1 MDAARSRPEPGLEG
15 IDAGLCYGLGS
26 LYDRFQRLSDP
37 RKAKGKRYSLVTL
50 LVVIFLAKL
59 SGRDKPGEIADWAKN
74 HAAALVQLLQLCR
87 AWMPHHNTIRRV
99 FQSIVSETEFEQLLE
114 AYHQQSGAGI
124 GELLALDGKALKGT
138 RGAEPARCEYVVSV
152 YDGQT
157 QRVLVQEVVEAKENE
172 IVAAPQALA
181 RVPLAGKTVTGDAI
195 HAQRGLSAYIVAQGG
210 HYLWPVKAN
219 QPQVYQ
225 DIERLFAPQQ
235 PLPGCGLIATDFQ
248 TAQTTNR
255 GHGRLEIRTIQTSEM
270 LNDYLDW
277 PSVGQVYRL
286 ERKFSWLRQGRVYK
300 TSCEVEWGVT
310 SLSRRVA
317 SPERLLAIRRGH
329 WLIETG
335 LHYRRDVT
343 FHEDA
348 TRMTLGPAG
357 RILSIIHDLVL
368 GLLKTAG
375 FTNAAQG
382 RRWFDGH
389 LPEAF
394 ALLTARQ
401 ALS

>member
-1 MDAARSRPEPGLEG
+1 MEYSRQAPDAEQM
-15 IDAGLCYGLGS
+15 DAGLRYSLGS
-26 LYDRFQRLSDP
+26 LYDRFQGLSDP
-37 RKAKGKRYSLVTL
+37 RKAKGKRYSLLTL

-59 SGRDKPGEIADWAKN
+59 SGQDKPGEIADWARN
-74 HAAALVQLLQLCR
+74 HADVLVRLLHLHR

-99 FQSIVSETEFEQLLE
+99 FQAILSETEFEQLLE
-114 AYHQQSGAGI
+114 AYHQQSGAGS

-138 RGAEPARCEYVVSV
+138 RRADQERSEYVLSV

-157 QRVLVQEVVEAKENE
+157 QRVLVQEVVETKENE

-210 HYLWPVKAN
+210 NYLWPVKAN

-235 PLPGCGLIATDFQ
+235 PIPGFGQIATDFQ

-255 GHGRLEIRTIQTSEM
+255 GHGRLEVRTIQTSEM

-286 ERKFSWLRQGRVYK
+286 QRQFSWVRHGRVYK
-300 TSCEVEWGVT
+300 TSGEVEWGVT
-310 SLSRRVA
+310 SLARRAA
-317 SPERLLAIRRGH
+317 SPERLLAIRRRH

-357 RILSIIHDLVL
+357 RILSLIHDLVL

-394 ALLTARQ
+394 ALLIRQQ

>member
-1 MDAARSRPEPGLEG
+1 MEYSRQEPGPEG
-15 IDAGLCYGLGS
+15 IDAGLRYGLGS
-26 LYDRFQRLSDP
+26 LYDRFQGLGDA
-37 RKAKGKRYSLVTL
+37 RKAKGKRYSLVML

-59 SGRDKPGEIADWAKN
+59 SGQDKPGEIADWAKN
-74 HAAALVQLLQLCR
+74 HADALVRLLHLRR

-99 FQSIVSETEFEQLLE
+99 FQAIVSETEFEQLLE
-114 AYHQQSGAGI
+114 GYHQQPGAGI

-138 RGAEPARCEYVVSV
+138 RQADQERCEYVVSV

-157 QRVLVQEVVEAKENE
+157 QRVLVQEVVETKENE

-195 HAQRGLSAYIVAQGG
+195 HAQRALSAYIVAQSGD
-210 HYLWPVKAN
+210 YLWPVKAN
-219 QPQVYQ
+219 QPQLFQ
-225 DIERLFAPQQ
+225 AIEQLFAPQR
-235 PLPGCGLIATDFQ
+235 PLPGFGRIATDFQ

-255 GHGRLEIRTIQTSEM
+255 GHGRLEVRTIQTSEM

-286 ERKFSWLRQGRVYK
+286 ERKFSWVRQGRVYK

-317 SPERLLAIRRGH
+317 SPERLLAIRRRH

-348 TRMTLGPAG
+348 TRMTLGAAG
-357 RILSIIHDLVL
+357 HILSILHDLVL

-389 LPEAF
+389 LPDAF
-394 ALLTARQ
+394 ALLTGQ
-401 ALS
+401 SALS

>member
-1 MDAARSRPEPGLEG
+1 MEYSRLEPGPEQ
-15 IDAGLCYGLGS
+15 IDSGLKYALGS
-26 LYDRFQRLSDP
+26 LYDRFQGLSDP
-37 RKAKGKRYSLVTL
+37 RKAKGKRYSLLTL
-50 LVVIFLAKL
+50 LVVVFLAKL
-59 SGRDKPGEIADWAKN
+59 SGQDQPGEIADWAKN
-74 HAAALVQLLQLCR
+74 HADALVRLLHLRR

-99 FQSIVSETEFEQLLE
+99 FQAILSEAEFEQLLE
-114 AYHQQSGAGI
+114 AYHQQPGVGI

-138 RGAEPARCEYVVSV
+138 RRADQERCEYVVSV

-157 QRVLVQEVVEAKENE
+157 QRVLVQEVVENKENE

-210 HYLWPVKAN
+210 DYLWPVKAN

-235 PLPGCGLIATDFQ
+235 PLPGFGQIATDFQ
-248 TAQTTNR
+248 TVKTTNR
-255 GHGRLEIRTIQTSEM
+255 GHGRLEVRTIQTSEM

-277 PSVGQVYRL
+277 PNVGQVYRL
-286 ERKFSWLRQGRVYK
+286 ERKFSWVRQGRVYK
-300 TSCEVEWGVT
+300 TSCEIEWGVT

-317 SPERLLAIRRGH
+317 SPERLLAIRRRH

-348 TRMTLGPAG
+348 TRMTLGAAG
-357 RILSIIHDLVL
+357 HILSIIHDLVL

-389 LPEAF
+389 LPEAV
-394 ALLTARQ
+394 ALLIGQ
-401 ALS
+401 QVLS

>member
-1 MDAARSRPEPGLEG
+1 MEYSRLEPGPDE
-15 IDAGLCYGLGS
+15 IDAGLRYALGS

-37 RKAKGKRYSLVTL
+37 RKAKGKRYSLLTL

-59 SGRDKPGEIADWAKN
+59 SGQDKPGEIADWAKN
-74 HAAALVQLLQLCR
+74 HADALVQLLELRR

-99 FQSIVSETEFEQLLE
+99 FQAILSETEFEELLE
-114 AYHQQSGAGI
+114 AYHQAPGARL
-124 GELLALDGKALKGT
+124 GEILALDGKALKGT
-138 RGAEPARCEYVVSV
+138 RRADQERCEYVVSV

-157 QRVLVQEVVEAKENE
+157 QRVLVQEVVETKENE

-181 RVPLAGKTVTGDAI
+181 QVPLAGKVVTGDAI

-210 HYLWPVKAN
+210 DYLWPVKAN
-219 QPQVYQ
+219 QPQLYQ

-235 PLPGCGLIATDFQ
+235 PIPGFGQIATDFQ

-255 GHGRLEIRTIQTSEM
+255 GHGRLEVRTIQTSAM
-270 LNDYLDW
+270 LNDYLAW
-277 PSVGQVYRL
+277 PGVGQVYRL
-286 ERKFSWLRQGRVYK
+286 ERKFSWVRQSQIYK

-310 SLSRRVA
+310 SLSRSVA

-348 TRMTLGPAG
+348 TRMTLGSAG

-382 RRWFDGH
+382 RRWFAGH
-389 LPEAF
+389 LPQAF
-394 ALLTARQ
+394 ALLIA
-401 ALS
+401 

>member
-1 MDAARSRPEPGLEG
+1 MEYSRLEPGPER
-15 IDAGLCYGLGS
+15 IDAGLSYALGS
-26 LYDRFQRLSDP
+26 LYDRFQGLSDP
-37 RKAKGKRYSLVTL
+37 RKAKGKRYSLLTL

-59 SGRDKPGEIADWAKN
+59 GGQDKPSEIADWAKN
-74 HAAALVQLLQLCR
+74 HADTLVRLLQLRR

-99 FQSIVSETEFEQLLE
+99 FQAIVSETEFEQLLE
-114 AYHQQSGAGI
+114 AYHQQPAARL
-124 GELLALDGKALKGT
+124 GEILALDGKALKGT
-138 RGAEPARCEYVVSV
+138 RRADQERCEFVVSV

-157 QRVLVQEVVEAKENE
+157 QRVLVQEVVETKENE

-210 HYLWPVKAN
+210 NYLWPVKAN

-235 PLPGCGLIATDFQ
+235 PIPGFGQIATDFQ
-248 TAQTTNR
+248 QARTINR
-255 GHGRLEIRTIQTSEM
+255 GHGRLEVRTIQTSAM

-286 ERKFSWLRQGRVYK
+286 ERKFSWVRQGQIYK
-300 TSCEVEWGVT
+300 TSREVEWGLT
-310 SLSRRVA
+310 SLTRQVA
-317 SPERLLAIRRGH
+317 PPERLLAIRRRH

-343 FHEDA
+343 FQEDA
-348 TRMTLGPAG
+348 TRMTQGPAG
-357 RILSIIHDLVL
+357 HILSIIHDLVL

-375 FTNAAQG
+375 FNNAAQG

-389 LPEAF
+389 IPQAF
-394 ALLTARQ
+394 ALLIDQ
-401 ALS
+401 QLLS

>member
-1 MDAARSRPEPGLEG
+1 MEYSRPEPGPEQN
-15 IDAGLCYGLGS
+15 DAGLRYALGS
-26 LYDRFQRLSDP
+26 LYDRFQGLSDP
-37 RKAKGKRYSLVTL
+37 RKAQGKRYSLLTL

-59 SGRDKPGEIADWAKN
+59 SGQDKPGEIADWAKN
-74 HAAALVQLLQLCR
+74 HADSLVGLLHLRR

-99 FQSIVSETEFEQLLE
+99 FQAIVSEAEFEQLLE
-114 AYHQQSGAGI
+114 AYHQQPGAGL
-124 GELLALDGKALKGT
+124 GEILALDGKALKGT
-138 RGAEPARCEYVVSV
+138 RRADQERCEYVVSV

-157 QRVLVQEVVEAKENE
+157 QRVLAQEVVQTKENE

-181 RVPLAGKTVTGDAI
+181 HVPLAGKIVTADALLT
-195 HAQRGLSAYIVAQGG
+195 QRSLSAYILAQGG
-210 HYLWPVKAN
+210 DYLWPVKAN
-219 QPQVYQ
+219 QPQLYQ

-235 PLPGCGLIATDFQ
+235 PIPGFGQIATDFQ
-248 TAQTTNR
+248 RAQTTNR
-255 GHGRLEIRTIQTSEM
+255 GHGRLEVRTIQTSEM

-277 PSVGQVYRL
+277 PGVSQVYRL
-286 ERKFSWLRQGRVYK
+286 ERKFSWVRHGHIYK
-300 TSCEVEWGVT
+300 TSREVEWGIT
-310 SLSRRVA
+310 SLSRQVA
-317 SPERLLAIRRGH
+317 SPERVLAIRRWH
-329 WLIETG
+329 WRIETG

-357 RILSIIHDLVL
+357 HLLSLIHNLVL

-394 ALLTARQ
+394 ALLIGQ
-401 ALS
+401 SALS

>member
-1 MDAARSRPEPGLEG
+1 MEYSSVAPVPEPLE
-15 IDAGLCYGLGS
+15 AELKYACGS
-26 LYDRFQRLSDP
+26 LYDRFQGLSDP
-37 RKAKGKRYSLVTL
+37 RKAKGKRYSLLTL
-50 LVVIFLAKL
+50 LIVICLAKL
-59 SGRDKPGEIADWAKN
+59 CGQDKPGEIADWAEN
-74 HAAALVQLLQLCR
+74 HADMLVRLLRLRR

-99 FQSIVSETEFEQLLE
+99 FQAILSETELEQVLE
-114 AYHQQSGAGI
+114 AYHQQP
-124 GELLALDGKALKGT
+124 GERLGEILALDGKALKGT
-138 RGAEPARCEYVVSV
+138 RRADQDRCEYVVSV

-157 QRVLVQEVVEAKENE
+157 QRVLVQEVVETKENE

-181 RVPLAGKTVTGDAI
+181 RVPLAGKIVTGDAL

-210 HYLWPVKAN
+210 NYLWPVKAN

-225 DIERLFAPQQ
+225 DIERLFAPQK
-235 PLPGCGLIATDFQ
+235 PIPGWGQIATDFQ
-248 TAQTTNR
+248 QAQTTNR
-255 GHGRLEIRTIQTSEM
+255 GHGRLEVRTIQTSEM

-286 ERKFSWLRQGRVYK
+286 ERKFSWVRQGRVHK

-310 SLSRRVA
+310 SLSRRTA
-317 SPERLLAIRRGH
+317 SPERLLAIRRYH

-357 RILSIIHDLVL
+357 HILSLIHDLVL

-389 LPEAF
+389 LPDAF
-394 ALLTARQ
+394 ALLIGQ
-401 ALS
+401 PVLS

>member
-1 MDAARSRPEPGLEG
+1 MEYSRLEPRPEWT
-15 IDAGLCYGLGS
+15 DAGLRYALGS
-26 LYDRFQRLSDP
+26 LYDRFQGLSDP
-37 RKAKGKRYSLVTL
+37 RKAKGKRYRLVML

-59 SGRDKPGEIADWAKN
+59 SGQDRPGEIADWAKN
-74 HAAALVQLLQLCR
+74 HADALVALLHLRR

-99 FQSIVSETEFEQLLE
+99 FQNILSEAEFEQLLE
-114 AYHQQSGAGI
+114 AYHQQPGAGI

-138 RGAEPARCEYVVSV
+138 RRADQERCEYVVSV

-157 QRVLVQEVVEAKENE
+157 QRVLVQEVVETKENE

-210 HYLWPVKAN
+210 NYLWPVKAN

-225 DIERLFAPQQ
+225 AIERLFAPQQ
-235 PLPGCGLIATDFQ
+235 PIPGFGRIATDFQ

-255 GHGRLEIRTIQTSEM
+255 GHGRLEVRTIQTSEM

-286 ERKFSWLRQGRVYK
+286 ERKFSWVRQGRVYK
-300 TSCEVEWGVT
+300 TSGEVEWGVT

-317 SPERLLAIRRGH
+317 SPERLLAIRRRH

-343 FHEDA
+343 FQEDA
-348 TRMTLGPAG
+348 TRMTLGAAG
-357 RILSIIHDLVL
+357 QIVSIIHDLVL

-394 ALLTARQ
+394 ALLIGQ
-401 ALS
+401 PALS

>member
-1 MDAARSRPEPGLEG
+1 MEYSRLEPGPDG
-15 IDAGLCYGLGS
+15 IDAGLRYALGS
-26 LYDRFQRLSDP
+26 LCDCFQGLSDP
-37 RKAKGKRYSLVTL
+37 RKAKGKRYSLLTL

-59 SGRDKPGEIADWAKN
+59 SGQDKPGEIADWAKN
-74 HAAALVQLLQLCR
+74 HAEALVQLLHLRR

-99 FQSIVSETEFEQLLE
+99 FQAVLSAVEFEQLLV
-114 AYHQQSGAGI
+114 AYHQQSGADI

-138 RGAEPARCEYVVSV
+138 RRADQEPGAYVVSV

-157 QRVLVQEVVEAKENE
+157 QRVLVQDVVETKENE
-172 IVAAPQALA
+172 LVAAPRALA
-181 RVPLAGKTVTGDAI
+181 QVPLAGKIVTGDA
-195 HAQRGLSAYIVAQGG
+195 HYTQRGLSAYIVAQGG
-210 HYLWPVKAN
+210 DYLWPVKAN

-225 DIERLFAPQQ
+225 DIEQLFTPQ
-235 PLPGCGLIATDFQ
+235 PPIPGFGRIATDFQ
-248 TAQTTNR
+248 LAQTTNR
-255 GHGRLEIRTIQTSEM
+255 GHGRLEVRTLQTSEM

-286 ERKFSWLRQGRVYK
+286 ERKFSWFRRGQVYK
-300 TSCEVEWGVT
+300 TSCEVEWGLT
-310 SLSRRVA
+310 SLARWVA
-317 SPERLLAIRRGH
+317 PPERLLTLRRRH

-343 FHEDA
+343 FHEDG

-357 RILSIIHDLVL
+357 QILSIIHDLVL

-382 RRWFDGH
+382 RRWFAGH

-394 ALLTARQ
+394 ALLTA
-401 ALS
+401 